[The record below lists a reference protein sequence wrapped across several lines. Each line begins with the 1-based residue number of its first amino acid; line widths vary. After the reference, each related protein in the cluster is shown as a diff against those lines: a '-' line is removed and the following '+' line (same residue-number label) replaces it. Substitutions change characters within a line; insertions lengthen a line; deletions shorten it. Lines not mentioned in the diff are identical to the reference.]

1 MIHSQKIDFYRHLSF
16 AMIGGFFGAYA
27 LLCRSGILANAQTM
41 NLLELVINALR
52 GNFWAVLLHLGVLA
66 VYVAGTMLTVLLPHF
81 WGLNNHRLAAVI
93 DAAALLLLGFVLFIV
108 TFVVLALARLMLMNL
123 SRKEGNR

>member
-1 MIHSQKIDFYRHLSF
+1 MIYSQKIDFYRHLTF
-16 AMIGGFFGAYA
+16 AMTGGFFGAYA

-52 GNFWAVLLHLGVLA
+52 GNFLAVLLHLGVLA

-81 WGLNNHRLAAVI
+81 FRLNNHHLSAVI
-93 DAAALLLLGFVLFIV
+93 DAAALLLLGFLPQDMNVL
-108 TFVVLALARLMLMNL
+108 L
-123 SRKEGNR
+123 SLTLFSLP